1 MGLFTEALNRSALR
15 GLNRAGQNLANAEK
29 GASALGKAHA
39 VGGKILGN
47 ALGGGLVG
55 GIGNAALYANNQ
67 QGIGGS
73 FNMGDAFMTGAVG
86 GALLGGV
93 IGIGGARATAAAAKG
108 NMTKA
113 TARMEKATA
122 RANKRG
128 VTADYAEQ
136 YRQKNPKFVPTKNG
150 ATRRTGSQSNA
161 ARAQAAKDDF
171 IAKNTPVPLS
181 IVHAQRNMMNALRR
195 KSVKRYNST
204 NGLQKIDL
212 RSKPQASSI

>member
-1 MGLFTEALNRSALR
+1 
-15 GLNRAGQNLANAEK
+15 
-29 GASALGKAHA
+29 
-39 VGGKILGN
+39 
-47 ALGGGLVG
+47 
-55 GIGNAALYANNQ
+55 
-67 QGIGGS
+67 
-73 FNMGDAFMTGAVG
+73 
-86 GALLGGV
+86 
-93 IGIGGARATAAAAKG
+93 
-108 NMTKA
+108 MTKA

-136 YRQKNPKFVPTKNG
+136 YRQKSPGFVPTGNG